1 MRDHCERVER
11 DPDDD
16 RERLPD
22 DVLRR
27 AEEARRALRPP
38 AERVLTE
45 GAVVLGLDCDP
56 TSVGARAD
64 GGTRA

>member
-1 MRDHCERVER
+1 MRDHCKRVER

-16 RERLPD
+16 RDGLAD

-27 AEEARRALRPP
+27 AEEARRTLGPP

-45 GAVVLGLDCDP
+45 GAVVLGLDGDG
-56 TSVGARAD
+56 TSVGVSAD
-64 GGTRA
+64 GEARP